1 MVSKWSGVP
10 TFIFCYMPFSSVI
23 FFLPCIHRIPQIQW
37 QCFLLFFYFGF
48 SWLWLWNLPH
58 SFILWLNFPLVVR
71 PELSK
76 LTFNPAGFDHQ
87 HPEVYEHCKRLLLHL
102 LVVQGA
108 NSNVQSV
115 AMVLLRNRDFN
126 ESRVLTVK
134 PVAPEM
140 NLTGQSKQR
149 RHIPPSFNVRMWNNS
164 GNLKI

>member
-1 MVSKWSGVP
+1 M
-10 TFIFCYMPFSSVI
+10 
-23 FFLPCIHRIPQIQW
+23 
-37 QCFLLFFYFGF
+37 
-48 SWLWLWNLPH
+48 
-58 SFILWLNFPLVVR
+58 NFP
-71 PELSK
+71 ELLDSEITN
-76 LTFNPAGFDHQ
+76 LFHPPGFDHQ

-102 LVVQGA
+102 LIVQGA

-149 RHIPPSFNVRMWNNS
+149 RRVLPLFNARM
-164 GNLKI
+164 